1 MPKSLSKTLP
11 LALGLLALSVVVP
24 AADRADREKECAA
37 VKEKIRDVQQRLRR
51 GYGAAEGVRLNRK
64 LLELRKKRA
73 KLCR

>member
-1 MPKSLSKTLP
+1 MPKLLP
-11 LALGLLALSVVVP
+11 LALALLALAVAAP
-24 AADRADREKECAA
+24 AADRRDRDRECAA
-37 VKEKIRDVQQRLRR
+37 VKEKIRDVQKRLRR